1 MKGSLVTLDE
11 LGSGREAEV
20 VDVHLEGAE
29 LQRLLDMGFVEGTR
43 LRVIRNA
50 PLLDPID
57 VSIRDCQI
65 ALRRNEARGVEVKL
79 T

>member
-1 MKGSLVTLDE
+1 MTLDE

>member
-1 MKGSLVTLDE
+1 MTLDE
-11 LGSGREAEV
+11 LASGREAEV
-20 VDVHLEGAE
+20 VDIHLEGAE

-65 ALRRNEARGVEVKL
+65 AVRRNEAKGVEVKL
-79 T
+79 V

>member
-1 MKGSLVTLDE
+1 MEGSLVTLDE

>member
-1 MKGSLVTLDE
+1 MKGCLVTLDE

>member
-1 MKGSLVTLDE
+1 VTLDE
-11 LGSGREAEV
+11 LESGREAEV

-65 ALRRNEARGVEVKL
+65 AVRRNEARGVEVKL
-79 T
+79 I